1 VNLLLDTH
9 ALLWF
14 LNDDPLIELDC
25 AGVIMQHRQQPPAC
39 NTRLSVRARD
49 ALKPIL
55 RGW

>member
-14 LNDDPLIELDC
+14 LNDVPLIELDC

-39 NTRLSVRARD
+39 NTRPSVRARD